1 MAAADGQ
8 TFSGQS
14 AQTQAAFNAA
24 YGSGAA
30 SAWEAEHNAAIGY
43 STPSTP
49 TAPTNYTTLDTG
61 YGANVQAAQMAMQ
74 AAANAAQQA
83 YLNAKLNLDSEDL
96 ALRKAQQAWTETVQR
111 AGLTGIFEG
120 QPTFPA
126 MQYYANT
133 FGAWNQPAL
142 NQPTLAAQAQWA
154 QLYGQNA
161 PPYQG
166 QQTLGALQQ
175 QFGQALASIQEARAA
190 QGQQQ
195 QQAQAYLNLLAQ
207 LRGPADWAKYQQ
219 VLGATPG
226 GMRDL
231 TAAAMGQ
238 YIPGGGATTGVQP
251 TPVSLQS
258 MQQQIA
264 AGGGAAGQLS
274 GLPAPNQLAPQS
286 WRNLAPS
293 QQQLLIG
300 AYEAQGWNPDDVR
313 ALFSQSLPRYASNAP
328 MAGTFRLAA

>member
-1 MAAADGQ
+1 MAL
-8 TFSGQS
+8 
-14 AQTQAAFNAA
+14 QAA
-24 YGSGAA
+24 S
-30 SAWEAEHNAAIGY
+30 
-43 STPSTP
+43 
-49 TAPTNYTTLDTG
+49 
-61 YGANVQAAQMAMQ
+61 
-74 AAANAAQQA
+74 NAAQQA
-83 YLNAKLNLDSEDL
+83 YLNAKLNLDTEDL

-133 FGAWNQPAL
+133 FGYWNQPAI
-142 NQPTLAAQAQWA
+142 NQPTQGTLRQQAELFGA
-154 QLYGQNA
+154 YGEPQ
-161 PPYQG
+161 PG
-166 QQTLGALQQ
+166 QQTLAALQQ
-175 QFGQALASIQEARAA
+175 RFGQALAAQQEARAA
-190 QGQQQ
+190 QAQQQ
-195 QQAQAYLNLLAQ
+195 QQAQAYLNLMAN

-231 TAAAMGQ
+231 VAAAMGQ

-258 MQQQIA
+258 VQQQIA
-264 AGGGAAGQLS
+264 SGGGTAGQLS

-286 WRNLAPS
+286 WANLTPS
-293 QQQLLIG
+293 QQELLLG
-300 AYEAQGWNPDDVR
+300 AYEAQGWNKDDVR